1 MQKTISRVFLIGCFV
16 WGIVLW
22 ADTWTVSVST
32 PIDGQVFN
40 QASAEVQSIEVKFC
54 ENDAKTK
61 QYTITPG
68 IRQDIC
74 IEVINSIDKDIL
86 VSMDFV
92 DGTLTND
99 QWKNRACMD
108 SQKEKFGQYI
118 TGNESSFVLPARGS
132 IIKHAQLLYPKGAT
146 GNIMGCLVYYTK
158 GVSLWWTVDLNI
170 LVRRAKFIDITL
182 VQPILLRYQ
191 REIIFIGII
200 LLFLILWIFW
210 RKIYMYKKHKK

>member
-1 MQKTISRVFLIGCFV
+1 MQKTISRVFLMGCFV
-16 WGIVLW
+16 WGMVLW

-68 IRQDIC
+68 ISQDIC

-86 VSMDFV
+86 VSMEFV
-92 DGTLTND
+92 DGTFTND

-108 SQKEKFGQYI
+108 NQKEKFGQYV
-118 TGNESSFVLPARGS
+118 TGLEESFILPAKWGV
-132 IIKHAQLLYPKGAT
+132 IKHALLTYPKNAT
-146 GNIMGCLVYYTK
+146 GTILGCLVYYTK
-158 GVSLWWTVDLNI
+158 GVSLWWTMDLNI

-182 VQPILLRYQ
+182 VQPFLLRYQ
-191 REIIFIGII
+191 REILLIGII
-200 LLFLILWIFW
+200 LLLIILWIFW
-210 RKIYMYKKHKK
+210 RKIYMYKQRR

>member
-1 MQKTISRVFLIGCFV
+1 MQKILRIFLMGCFI
-16 WGIVLW
+16 WNIALW
-22 ADTWTVSVST
+22 ADTGIVTVDT
-32 PIDGQVFN
+32 QIDTQVFN

-61 QYTITPG
+61 QYTIIPG
-68 IRQDIC
+68 ESQDIC
-74 IEVINSIDKDIL
+74 IEAINTIDKDIL

-118 TGNESSFVLPARGS
+118 TGGESSFVLPARGS
-132 IIKHAQLLYPKGAT
+132 IIKHAQLLYPKGVT
-146 GNIMGCLVYYTK
+146 GTIMGCLVYYTK
-158 GVSLWWTVDLNI
+158 WVSLWWTVDLNI

-182 VQPILLRYQ
+182 VQPFRLRYQ
-191 REIIFIGII
+191 REILLIGII
-200 LLFLILWIFW
+200 LLLIILWIFW
-210 RKIYMYKKHKK
+210 RKIYFHKYKK